1 MPVASEIAFGLPPKA
16 SKMSDT
22 GSIGRIISVN
32 RINASPSIYP
42 MLDEAFIS
50 HMRQYP
56 PMSEDELVETIREQA
71 RRQKVSQTELAR
83 VAGMPSQSAMSN
95 VFKGKRRLTIQEA
108 DVLKRF
114 LNIEDTPSVQW
125 VPLIGLASAGNWNE
139 AVLMSSGE
147 VSIPLRKAGKRAF
160 AVEIV
165 GDSMNKLL
173 PEGGW
178 AVIDPDQ
185 SDLYSGRVYLV
196 QNGDDDVTI
205 KRYASDP
212 ARLEPVS
219 DNEMHKPISLTGLPY
234 RVIGRVVAYGNDDG
248 L

>member
-1 MPVASEIAFGLPPKA
+1 
-16 SKMSDT
+16 
-22 GSIGRIISVN
+22 
-32 RINASPSIYP
+32 
-42 MLDEAFIS
+42 MLDDARIFD
-50 HMRQYP
+50 MRHYP
-56 PMSEDELVETIREQA
+56 PMTEDQIVEAIRTEA
-71 RRQKVSQTELAR
+71 RRQKVSQAELAR

-108 DVLKRF
+108 DTIMRF

-125 VPLIGLASAGNWNE
+125 VPVIGLASAGNWNE
-139 AVLMSSGE
+139 AVLMASGE

-178 AVIDPDQ
+178 AVVDPDQ
-185 SDLYSGRVYLV
+185 TDLYSGRVYLV

-219 DNEMHKPISLTGLPY
+219 TNELHKPIALTGLPY

>member
-1 MPVASEIAFGLPPKA
+1 MLATLSDYQIIATPP
-16 SKMSDT
+16 
-22 GSIGRIISVN
+22 R
-32 RINASPSIYP
+32 YP
-42 MLDEAFIS
+42 MLGEEVSS
-50 HMRQYP
+50 HMRHYP
-56 PMSEDELVETIREQA
+56 PMSEDELIKAIQA
-71 RRQKVSQTELAR
+71 AAARQKVSQTTMAR

-95 VFKGKRRLTIQEA
+95 VFKGKRRLTIPEA
-108 DVLKRF
+108 DRLKSL

-139 AVLMSSGE
+139 AVLMASGE

-160 AVEIV
+160 AVEIK
-165 GDSMNKLL
+165 GDSMDKLL

-185 SDLYSGRVYLV
+185 NDLYSGRVYLV
-196 QNGDDDVTI
+196 QNGDDEVTI

-219 DNEMHKPISLTGLPY
+219 HNELHKPIPLSGYPY
-234 RVIGRVVAYGNDDG
+234 RVIGRVVAYGNDEG

>member
-1 MPVASEIAFGLPPKA
+1 
-16 SKMSDT
+16 
-22 GSIGRIISVN
+22 
-32 RINASPSIYP
+32 
-42 MLDEAFIS
+42 MLDDARIFD
-50 HMRQYP
+50 MRHYP
-56 PMSEDELVETIREQA
+56 PMTEDQLVEAIRTEA
-71 RRQKVSQTELAR
+71 RRQKVSQAELAR

-108 DVLKRF
+108 DTIMRF

-125 VPLIGLASAGNWNE
+125 VPVIGLASAGNWNE
-139 AVLMSSGE
+139 AVLMASGE

-178 AVIDPDQ
+178 AVVDPDQ
-185 SDLYSGRVYLV
+185 TDLYSGRVYLV

-219 DNEMHKPISLTGLPY
+219 TNELHKPIALTGLPY